1 MKNSILFS
9 LALILFACQS
19 KTEKPLPVV
28 NHLEINKYLGTW
40 YEIARK
46 PNFFETGLSCITA
59 NYSLKE
65 DGNIQVTNKGHNGS
79 KFKIASGTAKIP
91 DPNVSAKLKV
101 SFFGPFYAD
110 YQVIELDSNYQFAMV
125 GEPGREYLWILSRK
139 PQLPNETIQ
148 MLIKKA
154 ESLGYQ
160 TTDLIYPDNS
170 CNFK

>member
-91 DPNVSAKLKV
+91 DPNVPAKLKV

-125 GEPGREYLWILSRK
+125 GEPGREYLWILSRT